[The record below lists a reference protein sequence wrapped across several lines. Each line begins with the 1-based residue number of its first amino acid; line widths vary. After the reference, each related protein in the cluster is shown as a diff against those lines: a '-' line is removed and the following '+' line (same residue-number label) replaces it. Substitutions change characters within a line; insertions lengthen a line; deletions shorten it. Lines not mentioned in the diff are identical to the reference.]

1 MTLTQE
7 RQMMQMLSTIELD
20 MALDIWQ
27 EVADDLR
34 AIIRT
39 EGEIRINNKLIWNKY
54 LHRWKNRHWE
64 LLLKSGIQLA
74 DQHLDMLT
82 TFQQD
87 ALFEAWTTFQRYRD
101 QHPRCMDQ
109 KTKDMNTKTVA
120 WKWLMSM
127 REIWDQC
134 QQRT

>member
-1 MTLTQE
+1 MTFTQE
-7 RQMMQMLSTIELD
+7 RALMYITYSDLD
-20 MALDIWQ
+20 LALDIWQ

-39 EGEIRINNKLIWNKY
+39 EGEIRINNELIWNKY
-54 LHRWKNRHWE
+54 LHRWRNRHWE
-64 LLLKSGIQLA
+64 LILTA
-74 DQHLDMLT
+74 AQHLHQEHPEIFT
-82 TFQQD
+82 GFQEN
-87 ALFEAWTTFQRYRD
+87 ALIEAWSTLQRYKEE
-101 QHPRCMDQ
+101 HPRCMDQ

-134 QQRT
+134 QQRI